1 LAAEAYMLA
10 DGLAYG
16 IAPDSTGSTLYLVRG
31 LSVDQAMGEAGES
44 LGVPKRDS
52 EHPFNPNLI
61 CYDKVPRII
70 NSNLSNAGA
79 DAAVLVRVVY
89 KPINYSGLRTQF
101 DSRIYDR
108 DIKIQQPIIVETTGT
123 ATALIGYKDIQRVG
137 EYRESVNSTGGLSL
151 SDVSRLKA
159 NNIGKIYNLDGLFGL
174 YYLFIGCDAWKD
186 SGNRTFVRSRFY
198 RTSIVKPVQEGALGP
213 NTLALPELPGLS
225 EYVITQD
232 NQGRH
237 EVRASNVNPNDANSD
252 YRWGQTLPWL

>member
-1 LAAEAYMLA
+1 MAAEAYMLA

-31 LSVDQAMGEAGES
+31 LPVDQAMGDAGES

-61 CYDKVPRII
+61 CYDKVPRVI
-70 NSNLSNAGA
+70 NSYLP

-89 KPINYSGLRTQF
+89 KPVNYSGLRTQF
-101 DSRIYDR
+101 DSRIYDK

-123 ATALIGYKDIQRVG
+123 GTALIGYKDIQRVG
-137 EYRESVNSTGGLSL
+137 EYRESVNSTGGLAL
-151 SDVSRLKA
+151 SEVSRLKGQ
-159 NNIGKIYNLDGLFGL
+159 NIGKLYRLDGLLGL
-174 YYLFIGCDAWKD
+174 NYLFIGCDAWKD

-198 RTSIVKPVQEGALGP
+198 RTSIVKPVPPGTFGP
-213 NTLALPELPGLS
+213 NTLGLPELTGLS

-232 NQGRH
+232 SQGRH
-237 EVRASNVNPNDANSD
+237 EVRASNVNPEDSGSD